1 MWTLPRPDAAAAAQK
16 LSAAC
21 LVCSAKARYTLRLFP
36 RSVCFAFAKETRCA
50 RRGILSAAG
59 QAQQCRKSG
68 GGSAVFL
75 PNSPDYRSE
84 GIHSAGGAGV
94 RCRAPKCLSAGP
106 RSCYRTQIRHSQSA
120 AQRPARLCENGG
132 DVRLLF
138 HYSKTAKANQGKK
151 VAKTGCKKTRT
162 NPPRL
167 RDRVYPWLKPIQKEK
182 NHAIILFFALRG
194 KISCRLRGPLKT
206 SFSAARRP

>member
-1 MWTLPRPDAAAAAQK
+1 MRLQK
-16 LSAAC
+16 KHGVRGAVSFLRQGRRSIA
-21 LVCSAKARYTLRLFP
+21 AKA
-36 RSVCFAFAKETRCA
+36 AGEA
-50 RRGILSAAG
+50 RF
-59 QAQQCRKSG
+59 
-68 GGSAVFL
+68 FL

-84 GIHSAGGAGV
+84 GIHSAGSAGV
-94 RCRAPKCLSAGP
+94 RCRAPKCLSASP
-106 RSCYRTQIRHSQSA
+106 RSCYRTQIRPAQCA

-182 NHAIILFFALRG
+182 VRAVTLFFALRG